1 MLDDLHTLIAE
12 LERDGGLE
20 DPARLRERI
29 EALDQLEGW
38 VLDSPGQAGGDAAE
52 IRARLYGQARA
63 MYARLEAL
71 NGELY
76 AAIRRDIQCGAGP
89 ARLLEWA
96 PATGQ
101 AGDGYDYLDVL
112 VNGVLQL
119 AQPSAEIA
127 GPAAEM
133 VFYQPTPARHIFEL
147 IARTG
152 LSERDILVD
161 LGSGMGHVPLI
172 TAICT
177 VAQTIGIEL
186 EAAYVEPARRS
197 ARELN
202 LNNVAFIRQDA
213 RSADLS
219 SATLFYLYTPFS
231 GTILRDVLAALR
243 HEAARREIRICTYGP
258 CTPTIAEE
266 RWLAPDGPPHI
277 DRITVFHPRG

>member
-12 LERDGGLE
+12 LERDRWLE
-20 DPARLRERI
+20 EPDRLRERI
-29 EALDQLEGW
+29 TALDQLEIY
-38 VLDSPGQAGGDAAE
+38 VLDTPGQAAGAEAE
-52 IRARLYGQARA
+52 IRAGLYGQARRI
-63 MYARLEAL
+63 YARLEAL

-76 AAIRRDIQCGAGP
+76 TTIRRDIQRGAGA

-96 PATGQ
+96 PALGQ
-101 AGDGYDYLDVL
+101 TGDGYDELDVL
-112 VNGVLQL
+112 INGVLQF

-147 IARTG
+147 IARAG

-177 VAQTIGIEL
+177 GARTSGIEL
-186 EAAYVEPARRS
+186 EAAYVECARRC

-202 LNNVAFIRQDA
+202 LDNVTFIQQDA
-213 RSADLS
+213 RAADLS
-219 SATLFYLYTPFS
+219 GATLFYLYTPFS

-266 RWLAPDGPPHI
+266 RWLEPDGPPQT
-277 DRITVFHPRG
+277 DRITVFHPRR